1 MIDKFDRMSIY
12 DVDWKT
18 TDNDGEEVSFTF
30 KPLPF
35 SFYPKLYGLLNK
47 LSDSGMMDKGEGLSE
62 EEQSK
67 KFLSNLSPEL
77 VEELTFLEKEM
88 VKNSYP
94 DLTDDKVERF
104 VTSNAFALMEP
115 MMDLMNRQEK
125 ANPRKVQAS
134 LK

>member
-1 MIDKFDRMSIY
+1 MNKFEKMSIY
-12 DVDWKT
+12 DIDWKT
-18 TDNDGEEVSFTF
+18 TDNDGEEQVFTF

-35 SFYPKLYGLLNK
+35 SSYPKLYGLLNK
-47 LSDSGMMDKGEGLSE
+47 LSESGIMDKEEGLSE

-67 KFLSNLSPEL
+67 KFLSSLSPEL

-94 DLTDDKVERF
+94 ELTEDKVERF

-115 MMDLMNRQEK
+115 MMNLTNRQEK
-125 ANPRKVQAS
+125 ANPRKVAAVT
-134 LK
+134 K